1 MTRLEVKDWKWKEY
15 SDSWHLIYEWWFKD
29 GKYNWFWRKYSN
41 YSLQYEWSFVDWE
54 PKWYWKIYNHWAIFY
69 VGEMDRLPNGKWIIF
84 YDNGI
89 RTEWIFKNWKP
100 VDVKTYDFD
109 WTFLYDW
116 EYKIDFSWDRD
127 YWRVWNGWFI

>member
-1 MTRLEVKDWKWKEY
+1 
-15 SDSWHLIYEWWFKD
+15 
-29 GKYNWFWRKYSN
+29 
-41 YSLQYEWSFVDWE
+41 
-54 PKWYWKIYNHWAIFY
+54 
-69 VGEMDRLPNGKWIIF
+69 MDRLPNGKWIIF

-116 EYKIDFSWDRD
+116 EYKIDLSWDRD